1 MDSIILQ
8 TQDSAVV
15 DGDVL
20 GRLGFAASSETG
32 TNARL
37 VVAKIE
43 AVAEETFDASN
54 NATEM
59 VFYLA
64 PDGAASAKMTLG
76 SNGNL
81 AVLGQMNATTIAIN
95 STAIAASAADIN
107 TVCSPDTTIGTRTV
121 DGDDGIPHHDGAGVY
136 VTDVDKFDDYFSATT
151 KTLTNKTLTSPDI
164 NTPDIDGGTIDNCVI
179 GGNTA
184 AAGTF
189 TNIVIGDGGNI
200 GSASDTDAIAISSG
214 GTVTFSQA
222 HVGARVD
229 KGNQNTG
236 TVSLD
241 ASTSNY
247 FEINMQGDFQ
257 LDITNAVLGQ
267 RIIVRINQDD
277 SVGGTSPFTLTYADT
292 IKWAGGSA
300 PTLTEDK
307 ADVLGFLCT
316 TASSAFDGFVIGQ
329 NI

>member
-1 MDSIILQ
+1 MDSIVLQ
-8 TQDSAVV
+8 TGDTTVT
-15 DGDVL
+15 DGDVI

-32 TNARL
+32 SNARL

-64 PDGAASAKMTLG
+64 ADGAASAKMTLG

-107 TVCSPDTTIGTRTV
+107 TVCSPDTVIGTRTV
-121 DGDDGIPHHDGAGVY
+121 DGADGIPHHDGAGVY

-200 GSASDTDAIAISSG
+200 GSASATDAIAISSNG
-214 GTVTFSQA
+214 VITFSKA
-222 HVGARVD
+222 TKPALND
-229 KGNQNTG
+229 LTEA
-236 TVSLD
+236 D
-241 ASTSNY
+241 AVAIDLKEANVHTLTLNRATTTLSITSGS
-247 FEINMQGDFQ
+247 E
-257 LDITNAVLGQ
+257 TAGQ
-267 RIIVRINQDD
+267 KFIVRVTQD
-277 SVGGTSPFTLTYADT
+277 GTGSRALNFFST
-292 IKWAGGSA
+292 ISWAGGSA
-300 PTLTEDK
+300 PTITATANK
-307 ADVLGFLCT
+307 TDVFGFLCT
-316 TASSAFDGFVIGQ
+316 GDDAYDGFVIGQ